1 MILPF
6 GYIRIM
12 AEKTKHVI
20 DESLVKRFA
29 NGDMSAFD
37 SIYSVFDQK
46 LQKFVFTL
54 IKSESDTEDIVQEVF
69 VKVWENR
76 EKLKNYSSFDS
87 YLFSITYNTTISL
100 LRTRVK
106 ENKYVE
112 FIKSVQIEVDEP
124 DFVEGYNRDEM
135 NEKINLL
142 IEKMPPRQRRVFEMK
157 YFQNCSYKEIADVLG
172 ISTNTVENQIVKS
185 HKFLKENLGKAY
197 LSVLFFINLFS

>member
-1 MILPF
+1 
-6 GYIRIM
+6 M
-12 AEKTKHVI
+12 AREIKYKI
-20 DESLVKRFA
+20 DKFLVKRFT
-29 NGDMSAFD
+29 NGDIKAFD
-37 SIYSVFDQK
+37 SIYSAFNQK

-54 IKSESDTEDIVQEVF
+54 IKTEPDTEDIVQEVF

-76 EKLKNYSSFDS
+76 EKLKSYSSFDS
-87 YLFSITYNTTISL
+87 YLFSIAYNTTISL

-124 DFVEGYNRDEM
+124 DFVEGYNSDEM

-142 IEKMPPRQRRVFEMK
+142 IERMPPKQREVFKMK
-157 YFQNCSYKEIADVLG
+157 YFQNCSYKEIAETLG
-172 ISTNTVENQIVKS
+172 TSINTIENQIVKS

-197 LSVLFFINLFS
+197 LSILFFIYLFS